1 MFFEREKGFGITTD
15 KKDKGYSRWAKE
27 KEIKEELECVQ
38 ITQKNSK
45 AAGIPIILNDKEM
58 WVDNGEYHS
67 LVIGATGSGKTQTVI
82 LPMVYNLAKATLK
95 TIEQNDNVGMFS
107 ICFDGS
113 EVSEFEKFLNE
124 FKDNATYN
132 KDFNV
137 ILLALSKIID
147 KGALERFFRN
157 EGRMNDNVKA
167 LAIDSRKLRLYCLR
181 ISDQI
186 LILGNGGVKN
196 TRTYQEDSKLSGYVM
211 DLQTFDKVLLKAQ
224 KSGKVTIEKNMITD
238 IQSATF
244 EI

>member
-1 MFFEREKGFGITTD
+1 M
-15 KKDKGYSRWAKE
+15 
-27 KEIKEELECVQ
+27 
-38 ITQKNSK
+38 
-45 AAGIPIILNDKEM
+45 
-58 WVDNGEYHS
+58 
-67 LVIGATGSGKTQTVI
+67 AT
-82 LPMVYNLAKATLK
+82 ATLK

-124 FKDNATYN
+124 LKDNATYN

>member
-1 MFFEREKGFGITTD
+1 M
-15 KKDKGYSRWAKE
+15 
-27 KEIKEELECVQ
+27 
-38 ITQKNSK
+38 
-45 AAGIPIILNDKEM
+45 
-58 WVDNGEYHS
+58 
-67 LVIGATGSGKTQTVI
+67 
-82 LPMVYNLAKATLK
+82 AKAILK
-95 TIEQNDNVGMFS
+95 TIEQTDNVGMFS

>member
-1 MFFEREKGFGITTD
+1 M
-15 KKDKGYSRWAKE
+15 
-27 KEIKEELECVQ
+27 
-38 ITQKNSK
+38 
-45 AAGIPIILNDKEM
+45 
-58 WVDNGEYHS
+58 
-67 LVIGATGSGKTQTVI
+67 
-82 LPMVYNLAKATLK
+82 AKAILK

-211 DLQTFDKVLLKAQ
+211 DLQTFDM
-224 KSGKVTIEKNMITD
+224 T
-238 IQSATF
+238 
-244 EI
+244 

>member
-1 MFFEREKGFGITTD
+1 MASI
-15 KKDKGYSRWAKE
+15 S
-27 KEIKEELECVQ
+27 
-38 ITQKNSK
+38 
-45 AAGIPIILNDKEM
+45 
-58 WVDNGEYHS
+58 
-67 LVIGATGSGKTQTVI
+67 
-82 LPMVYNLAKATLK
+82 LK
-95 TIEQNDNVGMFS
+95 TIEQNYNVGMFS
-107 ICFDGS
+107 ICFDGN
-113 EVSEFEKFLNE
+113 EESEFEKFLNE

-157 EGRMNDNVKA
+157 EGKMNDNVKA

-186 LILGNGGVKN
+186 LILGNGGVKT
-196 TRTYQEDSKLSGYVM
+196 TRTYQENEQLSGYVM
-211 DLQTFDKVLLKAQ
+211 DLQTFDKVLIKAQ
-224 KSGKVTIEKNMITD
+224 KAGKVTIEKNMITD

>member
-1 MFFEREKGFGITTD
+1 
-15 KKDKGYSRWAKE
+15 
-27 KEIKEELECVQ
+27 
-38 ITQKNSK
+38 
-45 AAGIPIILNDKEM
+45 
-58 WVDNGEYHS
+58 
-67 LVIGATGSGKTQTVI
+67 
-82 LPMVYNLAKATLK
+82 MVKATLK

>member
-1 MFFEREKGFGITTD
+1 M
-15 KKDKGYSRWAKE
+15 
-27 KEIKEELECVQ
+27 
-38 ITQKNSK
+38 
-45 AAGIPIILNDKEM
+45 
-58 WVDNGEYHS
+58 
-67 LVIGATGSGKTQTVI
+67 
-82 LPMVYNLAKATLK
+82 AKAILK

-137 ILLALSKIID
+137 IRLALSKIID

>member
-1 MFFEREKGFGITTD
+1 M
-15 KKDKGYSRWAKE
+15 
-27 KEIKEELECVQ
+27 
-38 ITQKNSK
+38 
-45 AAGIPIILNDKEM
+45 
-58 WVDNGEYHS
+58 
-67 LVIGATGSGKTQTVI
+67 AT
-82 LPMVYNLAKATLK
+82 ATLK

-124 FKDNATYN
+124 LKDNATYN

-157 EGRMNDNVKA
+157 EGRRNDNVKA

>member
-1 MFFEREKGFGITTD
+1 
-15 KKDKGYSRWAKE
+15 
-27 KEIKEELECVQ
+27 
-38 ITQKNSK
+38 
-45 AAGIPIILNDKEM
+45 
-58 WVDNGEYHS
+58 
-67 LVIGATGSGKTQTVI
+67 
-82 LPMVYNLAKATLK
+82 
-95 TIEQNDNVGMFS
+95 MFS
-107 ICFDGS
+107 ICFDGN
-113 EVSEFEKFLNE
+113 EESEFEKFLNE

-157 EGRMNDNVKA
+157 EGKMNDSVKA

-186 LILGNGGVKN
+186 LILGNGGVKT
-196 TRTYQEDSKLSGYVM
+196 TRTYQENEQLSGYVM
-211 DLQTFDKVLLKAQ
+211 DLQTFDKVLIKAQ
-224 KSGKVTIEKNMITD
+224 KAGKVTIEKNMITD

>member
-1 MFFEREKGFGITTD
+1 M
-15 KKDKGYSRWAKE
+15 
-27 KEIKEELECVQ
+27 
-38 ITQKNSK
+38 
-45 AAGIPIILNDKEM
+45 
-58 WVDNGEYHS
+58 
-67 LVIGATGSGKTQTVI
+67 AT
-82 LPMVYNLAKATLK
+82 ATLK

-157 EGRMNDNVKA
+157 EGSMNDNVKA

>member
-1 MFFEREKGFGITTD
+1 M
-15 KKDKGYSRWAKE
+15 
-27 KEIKEELECVQ
+27 
-38 ITQKNSK
+38 
-45 AAGIPIILNDKEM
+45 
-58 WVDNGEYHS
+58 
-67 LVIGATGSGKTQTVI
+67 
-82 LPMVYNLAKATLK
+82 AKATLK

-113 EVSEFEKFLNE
+113 EVSEFEKFLND

-132 KDFNV
+132 QDFNV

>member
-1 MFFEREKGFGITTD
+1 MA
-15 KKDKGYSRWAKE
+15 S
-27 KEIKEELECVQ
+27 
-38 ITQKNSK
+38 
-45 AAGIPIILNDKEM
+45 
-58 WVDNGEYHS
+58 
-67 LVIGATGSGKTQTVI
+67 
-82 LPMVYNLAKATLK
+82 ATLK

-132 KDFNV
+132 RDFNV

-186 LILGNGGVKN
+186 LILGNGGVKA

-211 DLQTFDKVLLKAQ
+211 DLQSFDKVLLKAQ

-244 EI
+244 

>member
-1 MFFEREKGFGITTD
+1 
-15 KKDKGYSRWAKE
+15 
-27 KEIKEELECVQ
+27 
-38 ITQKNSK
+38 
-45 AAGIPIILNDKEM
+45 
-58 WVDNGEYHS
+58 
-67 LVIGATGSGKTQTVI
+67 
-82 LPMVYNLAKATLK
+82 
-95 TIEQNDNVGMFS
+95 MFS

-113 EVSEFEKFLNE
+113 EESEFEKFLNE

-147 KGALERFFRN
+147 KGALERFFRI

-186 LILGNGGVKN
+186 LILGNGGVKT

-211 DLQTFDKVLLKAQ
+211 DLQTFDKVLIKAQ

>member
-1 MFFEREKGFGITTD
+1 
-15 KKDKGYSRWAKE
+15 
-27 KEIKEELECVQ
+27 
-38 ITQKNSK
+38 
-45 AAGIPIILNDKEM
+45 
-58 WVDNGEYHS
+58 
-67 LVIGATGSGKTQTVI
+67 
-82 LPMVYNLAKATLK
+82 
-95 TIEQNDNVGMFS
+95 MFS
-107 ICFDGS
+107 ICFDGG
-113 EVSEFEKFLNE
+113 EESEFEKFLNE
-124 FKDNATYN
+124 FKDNETYN

-167 LAIDSRKLRLYCLR
+167 LAIDARKLRLYCLR

-186 LILGNGGVKN
+186 LILGNGGVKT

-211 DLQTFDKVLLKAQ
+211 DLQTFDKVLIKAQ

>member
-1 MFFEREKGFGITTD
+1 M
-15 KKDKGYSRWAKE
+15 
-27 KEIKEELECVQ
+27 
-38 ITQKNSK
+38 
-45 AAGIPIILNDKEM
+45 
-58 WVDNGEYHS
+58 
-67 LVIGATGSGKTQTVI
+67 AT
-82 LPMVYNLAKATLK
+82 ATLK

-113 EVSEFEKFLNE
+113 AESEFEKFLNE

-132 KDFNV
+132 RDFNV

>member
-1 MFFEREKGFGITTD
+1 
-15 KKDKGYSRWAKE
+15 
-27 KEIKEELECVQ
+27 
-38 ITQKNSK
+38 
-45 AAGIPIILNDKEM
+45 
-58 WVDNGEYHS
+58 
-67 LVIGATGSGKTQTVI
+67 
-82 LPMVYNLAKATLK
+82 
-95 TIEQNDNVGMFS
+95 MFS

-113 EVSEFEKFLNE
+113 EESEFEKFLNE

-132 KDFNV
+132 RDFNV

-157 EGRMNDNVKA
+157 KGRMNDNVKA

-186 LILGNGGVKN
+186 LILGNGGVKA

-211 DLQTFDKVLLKAQ
+211 DLQSFDKVLLKAQ

>member
-1 MFFEREKGFGITTD
+1 
-15 KKDKGYSRWAKE
+15 
-27 KEIKEELECVQ
+27 
-38 ITQKNSK
+38 
-45 AAGIPIILNDKEM
+45 
-58 WVDNGEYHS
+58 
-67 LVIGATGSGKTQTVI
+67 
-82 LPMVYNLAKATLK
+82 
-95 TIEQNDNVGMFS
+95 MFS
-107 ICFDGS
+107 ICFDGG
-113 EVSEFEKFLNE
+113 EESEFEKFLNE

-167 LAIDSRKLRLYCLR
+167 LAIDARKLRLYCLR
-181 ISDQI
+181 ISDQM
-186 LILGNGGVKN
+186 LILGNGGVKT
-196 TRTYQEDSKLSGYVM
+196 TRTYQEDNKLSGYVM
-211 DLQTFDKVLLKAQ
+211 DLQTFDKVLIKAQ

>member
-1 MFFEREKGFGITTD
+1 MTTV
-15 KKDKGYSRWAKE
+15 S
-27 KEIKEELECVQ
+27 
-38 ITQKNSK
+38 
-45 AAGIPIILNDKEM
+45 
-58 WVDNGEYHS
+58 
-67 LVIGATGSGKTQTVI
+67 
-82 LPMVYNLAKATLK
+82 LK

-113 EVSEFEKFLNE
+113 SQSEFEKFLAE

-137 ILLALSKIID
+137 ILMALAKIID

-157 EGRMNDNVKA
+157 EGRMKDNVKA

-186 LILGNGGVKN
+186 LILGNGGIKQ
-196 TRTYQEDSKLSGYVM
+196 TRTYQESDVLSGYVM
-211 DLQTFDKVLLKAQ
+211 DLQKFDQVLLNAQ
-224 KSGKVTIEKNMITD
+224 KKGKVTIEKNMIID
-238 IQSATF
+238 IESATF

>member
-1 MFFEREKGFGITTD
+1 MTTV
-15 KKDKGYSRWAKE
+15 S
-27 KEIKEELECVQ
+27 
-38 ITQKNSK
+38 
-45 AAGIPIILNDKEM
+45 
-58 WVDNGEYHS
+58 
-67 LVIGATGSGKTQTVI
+67 
-82 LPMVYNLAKATLK
+82 LK

-107 ICFDGS
+107 ICFEGN
-113 EVSEFEKFLNE
+113 EESEFEKFLNE

-157 EGRMNDNVKA
+157 EGKMSDNVKA
-167 LAIDSRKLRLYCLR
+167 LAIDSHKLRLYCLR

-196 TRTYQEDSKLSGYVM
+196 TRTYQENEKLSGYVM

-224 KSGKVTIEKNMITD
+224 KTGRVTIEKNMITD

>member
-1 MFFEREKGFGITTD
+1 M
-15 KKDKGYSRWAKE
+15 
-27 KEIKEELECVQ
+27 
-38 ITQKNSK
+38 
-45 AAGIPIILNDKEM
+45 
-58 WVDNGEYHS
+58 
-67 LVIGATGSGKTQTVI
+67 
-82 LPMVYNLAKATLK
+82 AKATLK

-186 LILGNGGVKN
+186 LILGNGGVKA

-211 DLQTFDKVLLKAQ
+211 DLQSFDKVLLKAQ